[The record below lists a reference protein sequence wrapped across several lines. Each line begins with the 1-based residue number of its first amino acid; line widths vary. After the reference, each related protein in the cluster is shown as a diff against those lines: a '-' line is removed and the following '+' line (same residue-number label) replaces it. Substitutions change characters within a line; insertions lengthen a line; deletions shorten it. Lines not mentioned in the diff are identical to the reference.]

1 MMVPKLTTQW
11 NVSARHHYVPA
22 GTLIRNGITTD
33 YRGMMIPEL
42 ATQWNVSAHHHYVP
56 ER

>member
-1 MMVPKLTTQW
+1 MAQIE
-11 NVSARHHYVPA
+11 NVDVHA
-22 GTLIRNGITTD
+22 GTLIRNGITID

-42 ATQWNVSAHHHYVP
+42 ATQWNVSARHHYVP